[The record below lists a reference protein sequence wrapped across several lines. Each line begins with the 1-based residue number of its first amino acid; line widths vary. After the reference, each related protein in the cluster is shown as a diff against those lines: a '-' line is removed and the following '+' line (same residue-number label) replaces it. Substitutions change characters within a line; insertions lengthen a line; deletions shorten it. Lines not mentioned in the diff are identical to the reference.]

1 MMMIIVAAYALV
13 AADAG
18 EISADSF
25 ENFLDEIINYKL
37 SYVNFLLILL

>member
-1 MMMIIVAAYALV
+1 MIFLVSKIMMIIVAAYALV

-25 ENFLDEIINYKL
+25 ENFLDEIIYL
-37 SYVNFLLILL
+37 